1 MSANVPFSCE
11 LIGQTLLFRITDY
24 GHKVN
29 SIMIQR
35 IYIKAFLRIRLKRH
49 SNFFVAIF
57 LQGYLSEQKKYF
69 FPSFRFLN
77 VPGFLPWQ
85 RT

>member
-49 SNFFVAIF
+49 SIFCHIFALLPVLGKKENF
-57 LQGYLSEQKKYF
+57 L
-69 FPSFRFLN
+69 PSFSFIN
-77 VPGFLPWQ
+77 VPGFHPWQ
-85 RT
+85 KT